1 MSGRGSHVASKEALR
16 SCNDVMHQCSHATVL
31 LRQLTGVFCRRC
43 CAHATPLQTAE
54 GRHLRSWGKLAFL
67 LLLAGIAGM
76 RLRLTRR
83 CLAKQSCLAAAC
95 SILTDS
101 AQRNKAAELEQSLAK
116 SLGGVWRGLSKW
128 GV

>member
-1 MSGRGSHVASKEALR
+1 MLGRGSHVASKEALR
-16 SCNDVMHQCSHATVL
+16 CLHATTSCTNAAL
-31 LRQLTGVFCRRC
+31 LQQLTGVFCRRC

-67 LLLAGIAGM
+67 LVLAGIAGM

-83 CLAKQSCLAAAC
+83 CLAKQSCRAAAC

-101 AQRNKAAELEQSLAK
+101 AQCNKAAELGQSLAK
-116 SLGGVWRGLSKW
+116 SLGGVWRGLSNW